1 VSRQGSAAGAAS
13 GVPAQGRRRCVRFG
27 CLEVAA
33 WIVSDPQGG
42 ELPACEVDLDVI
54 LNDALAR
61 VPPEGGIRVEVW
73 RP

>member
-1 VSRQGSAAGAAS
+1 VSRQESTAGAAS

-27 CLEVAA
+27 CLEPAA
-33 WIVSDPQGG
+33 WRRPQGG

-54 LNDALAR
+54 FNDALAR
-61 VPPEGGIRVEVW
+61 VPPDSGIRVEVW